1 MNFRNT
7 KLSRMPALWII
18 AAVMLFMVLLGY
30 YAYANFRHEQG
41 MMVESLSREGQ
52 AFLQALEAGTRASL
66 SGPMWEKTQFEQLL
80 NEIVQHQDVLY
91 LQILDENGHH
101 LMSAGQ
107 LPVGSANQI
116 PSRLAGRE
124 MATWMEGDEKVF
136 VVARWFDPLSL
147 TYVGMAKH
155 GTMAQRWHG
164 WCRMMETTAEEATLI
179 AVVGLST
186 DHFLQARHEDIRR
199 ALGTGAVLLLFGGAA
214 FYFLMVAQ
222 RNQTIQKTLE
232 ETRTYSQNVVESI
245 SNGVFSVDKQGSLVS
260 LNSVAST
267 MFGISPAEALHRH
280 YCDLLVDGSCRLEPT
295 IERGERILE
304 KEMVCRTLGGKE
316 MVVSVS
322 ASQLK
327 SREGEVLGAV
337 VVLRDLHQIRSLENQ
352 LRRSE
357 RLASMGQMVAGIAHE
372 LRNPLSS
379 LRGVAKYF
387 ERKYGTV
394 PEDSDYAN
402 LMIQEV
408 DRLNRVITDLLRF
421 AQPVHPRREEII
433 LKAVVDHALRLCSTE
448 IEDRGINVEQDFAD
462 DLPDVQADSDLL
474 VQALVNLFLNAVEA
488 MKDGGHLKISLG
500 SGEESIEIMIADD
513 GTGIS
518 SEEREH
524 IFDPFFTTKPGGTGL
539 GLAIVHSIVEAH
551 SGKIYVDSAP
561 GKGTTFRIELP
572 ARG

>member
-1 MNFRNT
+1 
-7 KLSRMPALWII
+7 
-18 AAVMLFMVLLGY
+18 
-30 YAYANFRHEQG
+30 
-41 MMVESLSREGQ
+41 
-52 AFLQALEAGTRASL
+52 
-66 SGPMWEKTQFEQLL
+66 
-80 NEIVQHQDVLY
+80 
-91 LQILDENGHH
+91 
-101 LMSAGQ
+101 
-107 LPVGSANQI
+107 
-116 PSRLAGRE
+116 
-124 MATWMEGDEKVF
+124 
-136 VVARWFDPLSL
+136 
-147 TYVGMAKH
+147 
-155 GTMAQRWHG
+155 
-164 WCRMMETTAEEATLI
+164 
-179 AVVGLST
+179 
-186 DHFLQARHEDIRR
+186 
-199 ALGTGAVLLLFGGAA
+199 
-214 FYFLMVAQ
+214 MVAQ

>member
-1 MNFRNT
+1 
-7 KLSRMPALWII
+7 MPALWII